1 MNDNIIKIEL
11 SYFLDKYKNVESIP
25 ENIKNKVNELEKNY
39 NCFNSLY
46 DPKMIWVKKHFVKKE
61 KNLQQRNKVHV
72 IIPDF
77 EHSSVLKRKLLGL
90 LNKLTIVNKNNI
102 YNKIT
107 QIIATEDNDK
117 TFDIIWD
124 YILLNDNILY
134 SNILSFYDNTF
145 IQNKINTKWNNY
157 IQNKEWKPPAY
168 IYDNNILYLKDDY
181 DIYCE
186 YIKWKKNIMNIT
198 TIWLR
203 FKLDSIDFLLNDI
216 YNYIIEIIKENI
228 VYKHILDIFLEQV
241 FLILSTHKNINI
253 INNIKNIDINNFNNS
268 TKFIIYNILDLENK

>member
-77 EHSSVLKRKLLGL
+77 EQSSVLKRKLLGL

-102 YNKIT
+102 YNKIIE
-107 QIIATEDNDK
+107 IIGVEDNDK

>member
-1 MNDNIIKIEL
+1 MNDSIIKIEL

-145 IQNKINTKWNNY
+145 IQNKINTKWNSY

>member
-77 EHSSVLKRKLLGL
+77 EQSSVLKRKLLGL